1 MENPIRIQSIEKPD
15 TIIKLGTG
23 YYYYNYDIKS
33 EKIQVANGDSV
44 EEVDGYSYIPVRIHG
59 QPNYKDCVTHT
70 IRLFISAD
78 EEFSLINE
86 FNSYQYGQSDSYND
100 QYFKYLQTVTEI
112 KTKVQEDFEQSTSQ
126 VTSNIPRQQDVYKLL
141 QMTINTMQLSD
152 QESLEIKSL
161 YPEWSTFIGKTVA
174 KDTKLKYE
182 DKLFKVVQEHLV
194 QEQYPPSIDT
204 ASLYTQIVEDHA
216 GTIEDPIP
224 YPADG
229 NMVIYNGKYY
239 IENGITYLCIRD
251 SQQPLY
257 TALANVV
264 NNYVQVV

>member
-1 MENPIRIQSIEKPD
+1 MKNPIRIQSIEKPD
-15 TIIKLGTG
+15 TIIKLGTE

-33 EKIQVANGDSV
+33 EKIQVTNGDSV

-59 QPNYKDCVTHT
+59 QPNYKDCVTYT

-86 FNSYQYGQSDSYND
+86 FNSYQYGQSNSYND
-100 QYFKYLQTVTEI
+100 QYFEYLQTVTEI
-112 KTKVQEDFEQSTSQ
+112 KTKVQKDFEQSPYQT
-126 VTSNIPRQQDVYKLL
+126 TSNIPRQQDVYKLL

-161 YPEWSTFIGKTVA
+161 YPEWNTFVGKTVA

-194 QEQYPPSIDT
+194 QKQYPPSINT
-204 ASLYTQIVEDHA
+204 ASLYTQIVEDHS

-239 IENGITYLCIRD
+239 IEKDIVYLCIRD

-264 NNYVQVV
+264 DNYVQVV